1 MTSRVRTLAKLATR
15 KTALDETI
23 GRYVD
28 SDLVK
33 TLAASA
39 DTLDSALTIGLIDSG
54 YIQSRQDFVWSGV
67 TSKPTTISGYGI
79 TNAKTKTAVDLIL
92 LVL

>member
-1 MTSRVRTLAKLATR
+1 MKFKLAKLATR
-15 KTALDETI
+15 KTALDQTI

-39 DTLDSALTIGLIDSG
+39 DTLDSALTIGLIPD
-54 YIQSRQDFVWSGV
+54 YIQLRQDFVEWC
-67 TSKPTTISGYGI
+67 
-79 TNAKTKTAVDLIL
+79 NF
-92 LVL
+92 